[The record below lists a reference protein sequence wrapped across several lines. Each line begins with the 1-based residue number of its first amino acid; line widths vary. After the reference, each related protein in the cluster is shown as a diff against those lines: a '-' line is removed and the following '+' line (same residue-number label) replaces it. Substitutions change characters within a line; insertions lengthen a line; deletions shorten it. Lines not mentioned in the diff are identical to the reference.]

1 MDDDDLTEADKA
13 IILKLEGLKVKVFYM
28 SHMLKGSNSDGPTEK
43 DLPKPTDIY
52 TLSYTS
58 GTTGEPKGAMIAHKN
73 IVCASQVDK
82 FDAYFE
88 SVDRCVHLSYLPLPH
103 VFERLLFG
111 MVCHKKGKYGMFNG
125 NVLKLKEDLA
135 ILKPN
140 IFVSVPRLFN
150 KFCDTIKMG
159 LGQATGVKKWL
170 VDRAVKVKMENYEE
184 DGSVTDWFYDK
195 LVFSKMKAVLGGE
208 VKILLTGSAPIAL
221 EVIKFLKI
229 CFCANIAEGYG
240 QTEGTA
246 GEFLPDM
253 GDHSSGNVGGVAKHL
268 EMKLIDVPE
277 MKYLST
283 DVDEQGRPTPRGEIL
298 VRGHSVIPGY
308 YKNETQTNEA
318 IDKDGWLHSGDI
330 GMLLAENR
338 ALKIIDR
345 VKNIFKL
352 SQGEY
357 VAPDRLEQVYKTC
370 QPVEDIFVYG
380 DSFKSCLV
388 ACIYVNAAGLKA
400 YSKDANL
407 DVSAFEDATAEAINK
422 KEFTDIVLKSL
433 NEASTIAKLKG
444 FERIK
449 KVYLCPKDFGVNKL
463 VTATF
468 KLKRNEAK
476 AFFQQNVDEMY
487 VGLD

>member
-13 IILKLEGLKVKVFYM
+13 MILKLEGLHVKVFYM
-28 SHMLKGSNSDGPTEK
+28 SHMLKGDNSERPTEK

-58 GTTGEPKGAMIAHKN
+58 GTTGEPKGAMINHHN
-73 IVCASQVDK
+73 IVVAAQVDK
-82 FDAYFE
+82 FDAYFK
-88 SVDRCVHLSYLPLPH
+88 SVDRCVHISYLPLPH

-111 MVCHKKGKYGMFNG
+111 MVCHKKGKYAMFNG
-125 NVLKLKEDLA
+125 NVLKIKEDLA

-150 KFCDTIKMG
+150 KFADTIRMG

-195 LVFSKMKAVLGGE
+195 LVFSKMKAVLGGN
-208 VKILLTGSAPIAL
+208 VRIMLTGSAPIAL

-229 CFCANIAEGYG
+229 CFCVNIAEGYG

-253 GDHSSGNVGGVAKHL
+253 GDHSSGNVGGIAKHL
-268 EMKLIDVPE
+268 EFKLIDVPE

-283 DVDEQGRPTPRGEIL
+283 DQDEQGRPTPSGEIL
-298 VRGHSVIPGY
+298 VRGYSVIPGY
-308 YKNETQTNEA
+308 YKNQVQTDEA

-330 GMLLAENR
+330 GMLLPENR

-345 VKNIFKL
+345 RKNIFKL

-357 VAPDRLEQVYKTC
+357 VAPDRLEQVFKTC
-370 QPVEDIFVYG
+370 MPVEDIFVYG

-388 ACIYVNAAGLKA
+388 ACIFVNAPGLKA
-400 YSKDANL
+400 YSGDANL
-407 DVSAFEDATAEAINK
+407 DISAFENATSEGINK

-433 NEASTIAKLKG
+433 NEAATNAKLKG
-444 FERIK
+444 FEKIK
-449 KVYLCPKDFGVNKL
+449 KVYLCPKDFNVNQL

-476 AFFQQNVDEMY
+476 AFFKSEIDVMY
-487 VGLD
+487 HGLD

>member
-1 MDDDDLTEADKA
+1 MDDDDLTEADKSM
-13 IILKLEGLKVKVFYM
+13 ILKLEGLHVKVFYM
-28 SHMLKGSNSDGPTEK
+28 SHMLKGDNSERPTEK

-58 GTTGEPKGAMIAHKN
+58 GTTGEPKGAMINHHNLVA
-73 IVCASQVDK
+73 AAQVDK
-82 FDAYFE
+82 FDAYFK
-88 SVDRCVHLSYLPLPH
+88 SVDRCVHISYLPLPH

-111 MVCHKKGKYGMFNG
+111 MVCHKKGKYAMFNG
-125 NVLKLKEDLA
+125 NVLKIKEDLA

-150 KFCDTIKMG
+150 KFADTIRMG

-195 LVFSKMKAVLGGE
+195 VVFSKMKAVLGGN
-208 VKILLTGSAPIAL
+208 VRIMITGSAPIAL

-229 CFCANIAEGYG
+229 CFCVNIAEGYG

-253 GDHSSGNVGGVAKHL
+253 GDHSSGNVGGIAKHL
-268 EMKLIDVPE
+268 EFKLIDVPE

-283 DVDEQGRPTPRGEIL
+283 DQDEQGRPTPSGEIL
-298 VRGHSVIPGY
+298 VRGYSVIPGY
-308 YKNETQTNEA
+308 YKNQVQTDEA

-330 GMLLAENR
+330 GMLLPENR

-345 VKNIFKL
+345 RKNIFKL

-357 VAPDRLEQVYKTC
+357 VAPDRLEQVFKTC
-370 QPVEDIFVYG
+370 MPVEDIFVYG

-388 ACIYVNAAGLKA
+388 ACIFVNAPGLKA
-400 YSKDANL
+400 YSGDANL
-407 DVSAFEDATAEAINK
+407 DISAFENATSEGINK

-433 NEASTIAKLKG
+433 NEAATNAKLKG
-444 FERIK
+444 FEKIK
-449 KVYLCPKDFGVNKL
+449 KVYLCPKDFNVHQL

-476 AFFQQNVDEMY
+476 AFFKSEIDVMY
-487 VGLD
+487 HGLD